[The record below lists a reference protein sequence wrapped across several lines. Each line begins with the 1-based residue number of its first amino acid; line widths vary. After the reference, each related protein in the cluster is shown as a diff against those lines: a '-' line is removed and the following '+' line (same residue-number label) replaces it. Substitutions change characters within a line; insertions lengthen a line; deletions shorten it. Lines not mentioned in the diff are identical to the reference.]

1 MTSRNLS
8 DRFARAAILTPLWVI
23 AIGGMLFIYVPIL
36 VVMLYSFSADPIMSF
51 PLKGMSLRWYVEIA
65 HDRQLLQAVGNSVI
79 VAISSILIGLLVGI
93 PGAFALDRFDF
104 LGKRVLESILLLPF
118 VLPGVLFGIALLV
131 FYLALGMR
139 LSLLTVII
147 GHSTLLIVVVIV
159 VVRNGLR
166 RWDRSLEAAAMDLG
180 ANEIETFFLVVLPN
194 IRTSIVGAILLG
206 ITLSLDEIVRTFFW
220 TGTDNTLPTFVW
232 SMLRLGITPEI
243 NAIASIIFVISA
255 VAISIVVSRQQMRSP
270 GRGR

>member
-1 MTSRNLS
+1 MGSGVSNRL
-8 DRFARAAILTPLWVI
+8 ARLAILTPLWVV
-23 AIGGMLFIYVPIL
+23 AVGGMLFIYVPIL
-36 VVMLYSFSADPIMSF
+36 VVMLYSFSDDQIMSF
-51 PLKGMSLRWYVEIA
+51 PLKDVSLRWYIELA
-65 HDRQLLQAVGNSVI
+65 SDRQLLQAVGNSAI
-79 VAISSILIGLLVGI
+79 VALSSITIGLIVGI

-104 LGKRVLESILLLPF
+104 FGKRLLETLLLLPF

-131 FYLALGMR
+131 FYLAAGVK
-139 LSLLTVII
+139 LSLLTVIV

-159 VVRNGLR
+159 VIRNGLR

-194 IRTSIVGAILLG
+194 IKTSIIGAILLG

-255 VAISIVVSRQQMRSP
+255 IAISIVVSRQQIRSA
-270 GRGR
+270 GRGK